1 MANVMFKR
9 GTQAKLSSLKSFV
22 DGAFYLTTDTD
33 RLYVAQ
39 SSTELVELN
48 KSITIVDKVG
58 DLPATTAATDTAIKG
73 ADVAVGQF
81 YYVKA
86 GAKSASGNVL
96 AVCSAIDSTG
106 AITWTQV
113 NPDTN
118 TNDVTR
124 LTGVEVTAGTDK
136 KTYTVKIKWTLNDKD
151 QDPLTTKFT
160 VDPTS
165 IISIGLATEAM
176 TVDKGAYIKTSGTG
190 ANTNKVAIV
199 ADGGGIAIN
208 RDEKTGNIKI
218 KGTSADYSMALDGT
232 ATNKLVLHDGVAGSD
247 KGSLTIAGSGIISAK
262 GDTTTST
269 ITISHGNSGVGKA
282 ATYGPTADAKPT
294 AGNTFTVP
302 SFTVNETGHITAAAT
317 RTITLPADTN
327 DYVDSG
333 TISRDKATNQ
343 VKIDL
348 HRKGGGTVTIQ
359 DAPDADGK
367 AAIHNTITV
376 DGKSTVVNNG
386 GNLGS
391 FYSASKI
398 DEKFRTLDA
407 FTYKGTVG
415 NSDTI
420 TTTVKQL
427 PTTKVSNGD
436 AYKVAVAGNYANA
449 DCKIGD
455 ILIAMGTEGA
465 DGYLTTVAWT
475 KVQGTDE
482 MDTTYTFTSDTN
494 GIKLHASSGGDQI
507 VNIVNGTSIGVD
519 KTTANTIKINHA
531 NIGKADTYGDSR
543 TAATSLKFG
552 GKFTVPVITTDAQG
566 HVSSARNLE
575 FTLPA
580 DSNVN
585 YTLVPDAEN
594 NLFNLH
600 SSTGGDVSNVK
611 YAGYVGTGETDKVVD
626 LTLTKGEGANDIIV
640 TAKHKD
646 TYGAKNSSNQG
657 NKALTYG
664 GQFTVP
670 YIVSDKYGHVTSI
683 SNHTMTLPASVDT
696 KYKLSGSTTYK
707 DNVGTFTT
715 LLQTTEGG
723 EMTGATHKIQSSTLT
738 MSASGDTLTADLVW
752 GTF

>member
-1 MANVMFKR
+1 MVNVMFKR

-48 KSITIVDKVG
+48 KSITIVSSVK
-58 DLPATTAATDTAIKG
+58 DLPATTATTTTAIKG

-81 YYVKA
+81 YYVQA
-86 GAKSASGNVL
+86 DAKSTSGNVL

-106 AITWTQV
+106 VITWTQV

-136 KTYTVKIKWTLNDKD
+136 KTYTIKINWTLNDKD
-151 QDPLTTKFT
+151 QDPLTTTFK

-176 TVDKGAYIKTSGTG
+176 TANAGAYIKTSGTG
-190 ANTNKVAIV
+190 ANANKIAIV

-208 RDEKTGNIKI
+208 RDAETGNIKI
-218 KGTSADYSMALDGT
+218 AGTSASYSMALDGT
-232 ATNKLVLHDGVAGSD
+232 TTNKLVLTDGVAGKE

-262 GDTTTST
+262 GNTATST
-269 ITISHGNSGVGKA
+269 VTISHGNSGVAK

-333 TISRDKATNQ
+333 TISRDKTTNQ

-348 HRKGGGTVTIQ
+348 HRKNGGTVTIQ
-359 DAPDADGK
+359 DAVDANGK

-415 NSDTI
+415 DSDTI
-420 TTTVKQL
+420 ITTVKQL

-436 AYKVAVAGNYANA
+436 AYKVAVAETYANA
-449 DCKIGD
+449 DCKVGD

-482 MDTTYTFTSDTN
+482 MDTTYTFTSDTD

-507 VNIVNGTSIGVD
+507 VNIINGTSIGVD
-519 KTTANTIKINHA
+519 KTTPNTIKINHA
-531 NIGKADTYGDSR
+531 NIGAKGTYGDSR
-543 TAATSLKFG
+543 TAVTPLKFG
-552 GKFTVPVITTDAQG
+552 GEFTIPVITTDEQG
-566 HVSSARNLE
+566 HVSSARSLK

-585 YTLVPDAEN
+585 YTLVPDATN

-600 SSTGGDVSNVK
+600 TSTGGDVSNVK
-611 YAGYVGTGETDKVVD
+611 YVNSADDIVK
-626 LTLTKGEGANDIIV
+626 LTLTKGEGDNDIIV
-640 TAKHKD
+640 TAGHKD
-646 TYGAKNSSNQG
+646 NYGAKNSSNQG
-657 NKALTYG
+657 NKSLTYG
-664 GQFTVP
+664 GTFTVP
-670 YIVSDKYGHVTSI
+670 YIVSDKYGHVTSV
-683 SNHTMTLPASVDT
+683 SNHTMTLPASIDT
-696 KYKLSGSTTYK
+696 KYKLSGTTAYAS
-707 DNVGTFTT
+707 NVGTFTT
-715 LLQTTEGG
+715 TLQTTAGG
-723 EMTGATHKIQSSTLT
+723 EITTATHKIKSSTLT